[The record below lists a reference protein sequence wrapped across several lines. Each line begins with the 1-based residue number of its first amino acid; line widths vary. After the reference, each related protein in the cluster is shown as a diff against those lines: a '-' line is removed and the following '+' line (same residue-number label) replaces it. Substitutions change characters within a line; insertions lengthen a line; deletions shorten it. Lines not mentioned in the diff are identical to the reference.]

1 MKMPPKIMEFIRK
14 KTPKNFEQL
23 MLHLKILS
31 QAFTKSRG
39 IITVRFEG
47 VFNESYPNIGA
58 FLKVFSKL
66 LKKASSEV
74 SEAAYKVF

>member
-1 MKMPPKIMEFIRK
+1 
-14 KTPKNFEQL
+14 
-23 MLHLKILS
+23 
-31 QAFTKSRG
+31 
-39 IITVRFEG
+39 VRFEG